1 MVERS
6 NHDASDV
13 YIKMSPTRPER
24 KPYLGENLQERVE
37 EITPSSEVADENDF
51 MYRPD
56 STRQKQDK
64 RSWPHALKAIG
75 ITTACSGV
83 FASASLMTSR
93 AHGNSV
99 ASVAFLGNSMFYF
112 NDFPRFFEEISGDRV
127 IQNSCLHGGA
137 SIGSLVL
144 EGNAMWPQFGTIE
157 AILGND
163 DDGNT
168 IYDYGACTV
177 RQLLSGDEYQPGED
191 DNLEGRHES
200 NNTNPCRVDTPYM
213 EHANRFFKE
222 SSVVKAGWDFVVI
235 NDNTRSPAR
244 SLTRELSLE
253 TLEQFYV
260 PLLLKTGS
268 TPVFLWTHAYTF
280 ENTCESDYV
289 ENSNVVVMT
298 GLEDIANF
306 TSLTR
311 VGYQAYVDLLNLY
324 LPAAQAPRI
333 APVGLAFLVIYEENY
348 ELWQTLFHCDNLHAS
363 PSGSF
368 LQGCIIYYTLFG
380 KMPSEELILK
390 EDVSS
395 LWNRARVMQHAWE
408 PSNRFPDR
416 ATATYLYRVAERVM
430 IEGHIPNSFINY
442 QNGEAA
448 IAI

>member
-1 MVERS
+1 MERS
-6 NHDASDV
+6 NYDASDAYV
-13 YIKMSPTRPER
+13 KMSPTRSER
-24 KPYLGENLQERVE
+24 KSFQERVG
-37 EITPSSEVADENDF
+37 EITPSNEVPDENDF
-51 MYRPD
+51 MYSPD
-56 STRQKQDK
+56 STRH
-64 RSWPHALKAIG
+64 SWPHTWRHALKAIG
-75 ITTACSGV
+75 ITTACSCA
-83 FASASLMTSR
+83 FASAYLMTSR
-93 AHGNSV
+93 ARRNSV

-112 NDFPRFFEEISGDRV
+112 NDFPRFFEEISGGRV

-157 AILGND
+157 AVLGND

-177 RQLLSGDEYQPGED
+177 RQLLSGDEYKPGED
-191 DNLEGRHES
+191 DNSEGPS

-213 EHANRFFKE
+213 EHANSFFKE
-222 SSVVKAGWDFVVI
+222 SRVVEAGWDFVVI

-289 ENSNVVVMT
+289 ENSNVVLMT

-348 ELWQTLFHCDNLHAS
+348 ELWTTLFHCDNLHAS

-380 KMPSEELILK
+380 KMPSEDLILK
-390 EDVSS
+390 EDMSS

-408 PSNRFPDR
+408 PSNQFPDR
-416 ATATYLYRVAERVM
+416 ATAKYLYRVAERIM

-442 QNGEAA
+442 HNGEAA